1 MLKFIIIN
9 SIVSLLI
16 IFLIL
21 LIISFFTLWERKLLA
36 GIQRRHGPV
45 FIGIFGLLQPFADGL
60 KLVLKVF
67 NTPTGV
73 YYYIFLLSSILSLTL
88 SLLSWTVIPFNSSFV
103 FSDVNLG
110 LLFILVI
117 SSLNVYTIMFSGWS
131 SNSKYGVLGSIRS
144 GAQMISY
151 ELPMSLSILPLILIS
166 STANLTNL
174 VTFQEENFWFIIL
187 VPFALIFFITA
198 LAETNRTP
206 FDLPEAESELV
217 AGYNMEY
224 SALSFAVFFLAEYNH
239 ILLMSVL
246 FTILF
251 LGGWDL
257 FDFSCFLKIFYEM
270 SEVVVLNYFDDFEAL
285 LTAVQEEWDEFFFL
299 DIYYFLYFSF
309 HIFNYY
315 YLFFFETSVLI
326 IKSFCVASL
335 FVMIRASVPRYKF
348 VQLISIC
355 WEVFIPVLLM
365 LFFFF
370 LLFYILLVV

>member
-1 MLKFIIIN
+1 MFKFIIIN
-9 SIVSLLI
+9 SIISLLV

-21 LIISFFTLWERKLLA
+21 LVISFFTLWERKLLA
-36 GIQRRHGPV
+36 GIQRRQGPV
-45 FIGIFGLLQPFADGL
+45 FVGIFGLLQPFADGL

-67 NTPTGV
+67 NTPSGV
-73 YYYIFLLSSILSLTL
+73 YYYIFLFSSILSLTL
-88 SLLSWTVIPFNSSFV
+88 SLLSWSVIPFNSYFV
-103 FSDVNLG
+103 IADVNLG
-110 LLFILVI
+110 LFFILVI

-151 ELPMSLSILPLILIS
+151 ELPMSLSILPLILMT

-174 VTFQEENFWFIIL
+174 VNFQQKNFWFIVL

-251 LGGWDL
+251 LGGWDIIT
-257 FDFSCFLKIFYEM
+257 FNFI
-270 SEVVVLNYFDDFEAL
+270 N
-285 LTAVQEEWDEFFFL
+285 EWLE
-299 DIYYFLYFSF
+299 YFSKF
-309 HIFNYY
+309 SDVLENIYLDFRLNWTYLQLIILRRLLIIFGSKIIIYTFILKFY
-315 YLFFFETSVLI
+315 FETFILI
-326 IKSFCVASL
+326 IKSFCVASI
-335 FVMIRASVPRYKF
+335 FVVIRASVPRYKF

-370 LLFYILLVV
+370 LLFFILFI